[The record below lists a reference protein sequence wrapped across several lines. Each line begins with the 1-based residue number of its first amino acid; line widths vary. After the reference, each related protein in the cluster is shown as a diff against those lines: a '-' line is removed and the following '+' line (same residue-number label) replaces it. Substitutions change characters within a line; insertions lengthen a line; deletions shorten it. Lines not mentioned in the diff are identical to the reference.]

1 MKLTFGAKFRDQNNY
16 FAEGTSP
23 SSKTLHTLKIMFTT
37 IQALHKQYDSVMI
50 HTKVN
55 HAASNS

>member
-16 FAEGTSP
+16 FAEGISP
-23 SSKTLHTLKIMFTT
+23 SSKTLHTLKI